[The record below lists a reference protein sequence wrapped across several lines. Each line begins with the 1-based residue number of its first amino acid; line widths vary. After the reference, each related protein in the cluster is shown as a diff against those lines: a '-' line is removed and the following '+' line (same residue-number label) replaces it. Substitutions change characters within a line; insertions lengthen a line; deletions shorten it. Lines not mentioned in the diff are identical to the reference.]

1 MSENKK
7 VSLTKLNKTTK
18 KETQL
23 FTLAKIIEKN
33 PIIHK
38 NMLESLFVIH
48 ELKKFGINNLNEIE
62 EAVIQGKIKI
72 PGDVQRQLR
81 TFYKINQKYGLS
93 YEKKIY
99 AWKPILEK
107 DLECI
112 IRPAARNIFKT
123 AEERIQ
129 FIKDKKYICE
139 ICECKPDRGAIDHFR
154 AHSIYNIDDKYI
166 AVHLC
171 EKCNNIH
178 HNHDASI
185 LISKEKNNL
194 TIIKNWIKIE
204 NRIKKKCPP
213 NETDLVQQ
221 KKNINIVNE
230 YFTENNILV
239 PEEFWQGLF

>member
-7 VSLTKLNKTTK
+7 VSLTELNNTTK
-18 KETQL
+18 KKTQL
-23 FTLAKIIEKN
+23 FTLAQIIEEFSTIPKS
-33 PIIHK
+33 
-38 NMLESLFVIH
+38 MLETIFVIRI
-48 ELKKFGINNLNEIE
+48 LKEFGNNLDEIE
-62 EAVIQGKIKI
+62 EAVIQGKKIKI
-72 PGDVQRQLR
+72 PGDVQKQIR
-81 TFYKINQKYGLS
+81 TFYYKNKKYGLS
-93 YEKKIY
+93 CEDKIY
-99 AWKPILEK
+99 TWNPILEEE
-107 DLECI
+107 LECI

-123 AEERIQ
+123 KKEKEQ
-129 FIKDKKYICE
+129 FINDKKNKCE
-139 ICECKPDRGAIDHFR
+139 ICECEPDRGAIDHFR
-154 AHSIYNIDDKYI
+154 AHSIYNIDDKKI

-185 LISKEKNNL
+185 LISKYKHNI
-194 TIIKNWIKIE
+194 TIITNWIKIE
-204 NRIKKKCPP
+204 NRIKKIYPP